1 MNKIRKAIVALIAA
15 IMMLGMASVSHAD
28 SDIIDQWQP
37 SVPGSAKV
45 YGAGTCHY
53 GFTTSRYL
61 PKPSNGFG
69 SLIYVSTEYVIWDGQ
84 EDGDMFEYVKPKD
97 QNGNYLKNNWG
108 LIYTGSGADNMCYS
122 ILTMT
127 PLPTSTRIYLRVE
140 NPGYTNGT
148 INFRTGRV
156 IQNMEVRGYFWL

>member
-15 IMMLGMASVSHAD
+15 MMMLGMASVSHAD

-108 LIYTGSGADNMCYS
+108 LVYTGSGADNMCYS
-122 ILTMT
+122 ILTIC
-127 PLPTSTRIYLRVE
+127 LLYTSDAADE
-140 NPGYTNGT
+140 
-148 INFRTGRV
+148 
-156 IQNMEVRGYFWL
+156 